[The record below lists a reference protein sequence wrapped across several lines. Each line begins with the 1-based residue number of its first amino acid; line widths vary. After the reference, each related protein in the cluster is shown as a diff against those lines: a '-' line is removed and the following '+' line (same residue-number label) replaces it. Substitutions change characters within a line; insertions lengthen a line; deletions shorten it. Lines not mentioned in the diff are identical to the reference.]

1 MDQTYR
7 DAIADHGATLI
18 SHIGIV
24 DGQGTQVG
32 DRLQVTWTAASD
44 GTVRPDDDLVFDV
57 DDGDEVAGWRG
68 WSAATGGT
76 GYGGAD
82 FAAVTFTNPGTFT
95 LDASQTAINHEA
107 G

>member
-1 MDQTYR
+1 MNAAYR
-7 DAIADHGATLI
+7 DSIAAHGAGLI

-24 DGQGTQVG
+24 DSQGTQVG
-32 DRLQVTWTAASD
+32 DRQPVSWTAATD
-44 GTVRPDDDLVFDV
+44 GTIRPDADLVFDV
-57 DDGDEVAGWRG
+57 AEGDVVAGWRG

-82 FAAVTFTNPGTFT
+82 FAAVTFANPGTFT